1 MDVNKTSGSQ
11 SVFEQINQQN
21 RNSAASTSDA
31 SAASQAA
38 ADQTRTDSDMFMR
51 LMIAQL
57 QNQDPTS
64 PADTSDFM
72 QQIATMSEVE
82 SINNLTQSFENM
94 SNSLLTSQAALQASS
109 MVGQSV
115 YTQTDVAKVGE
126 SGEIRGVVEL
136 PISTENLR
144 VSVYDAGNNLIDE
157 VEMGPQ
163 AAGDRHF
170 VWSAGDNG
178 PGEYRVVAEAQ
189 VDGDYKTAS
198 SFIAYNVNSVTLGQN
213 GVGMQVNTDAGSI
226 AIDDV
231 KRIG

>member
-1 MDVNKTSGSQ
+1 MDVNKTNSSQ
-11 SVFEQINQQN
+11 SVFEQINQ
-21 RNSAASTSDA
+21 RNQSSATSNSNTGTGA
-31 SAASQAA
+31 AASQTQ
-38 ADQTRTDSDMFMR
+38 ADSQMFMR

-115 YTQTDVAKVGE
+115 FTQTDIAKVGS
-126 SGEIRGVVEL
+126 SGEVKGLVEL
-136 PISTENLR
+136 PVSTSNLR
-144 VSVYDAGNNLIDE
+144 VSIYDSSDNLLEELDL
-157 VEMGPQ
+157 GPQ
-163 AAGDRHF
+163 TPGDKHFTWNSGDRGE
-170 VWSAGDNG
+170 GD
-178 PGEYRVVAEAQ
+178 YRIVAQAQ
-189 VDGDYKTAS
+189 VDGEYRTAS

-213 GVGMQVNTDAGSI
+213 GVGMKVNTDAGSI

>member
-1 MDVNKTSGSQ
+1 MDVNKTNSSQ

-21 RNSAASTSDA
+21 RNSATSNSNSNSTS
-31 SAASQAA
+31 AAG
-38 ADQTRTDSDMFMR
+38 QTQTDSQMFMR

-115 YTQTDVAKVGE
+115 YTQTDVAKVGD
-126 SGEIRGVVEL
+126 SGQIRGVVEL

-144 VSVYDAGNNLIDE
+144 VSIYDSANNLVDE

-170 VWSAGDNG
+170 AWSAGENG
-178 PGEYRVVAEAQ
+178 QGDYRVVAEAQ

-213 GVGMQVNTDAGSI
+213 GVGMKVNTDVGSI

>member
-1 MDVNKTSGSQ
+1 MSVNNVNNSQ
-11 SVFEQINQQN
+11 SVFEQINKQNQANSTTEKTQAQQ
-21 RNSAASTSDA
+21 
-31 SAASQAA
+31 
-38 ADQTRTDSDMFMR
+38 DSDMFMR

-82 SINNLTQSFENM
+82 SINNLTQTFENM

-109 MVGQSV
+109 MVGQQI
-115 YTQTDVAKVGE
+115 YTKTDVAKVGE
-126 SGEIRGVVEL
+126 SGEIQGVVEL
-136 PISTENLR
+136 PVSTENLR
-144 VSVYDAGNNLIDE
+144 VSIYDAADNLIDE

-170 VWSAGDNG
+170 VWSAGENG
-178 PGEYRVVAEAQ
+178 QGTYKVVAEAQ
-189 VDGDYKTAS
+189 VDGDYKAAS

-213 GVGMQVNTDAGSI
+213 GVGMKVNTDAGSI
-226 AIDDV
+226 AIDEV

>member
-1 MDVNKTSGSQ
+1 MSVNNVNNSQ

-21 RNSAASTSDA
+21 QANSNNATT
-31 SAASQAA
+31 QA
-38 ADQTRTDSDMFMR
+38 QQDSDMFMR

-82 SINNLTQSFENM
+82 SINNLTKSFENM

-109 MVGQSV
+109 MVGQNV
-115 YTQTDVAKVGE
+115 YTRTDVAKVGE
-126 SGEIRGVVEL
+126 SGEIQGVVEL
-136 PISTENLR
+136 PVSTENLR
-144 VSVYDAGNNLIDE
+144 VSVYDSANNLIDE

-170 VWSAGDNG
+170 VWNAGENG
-178 PGEYRVVAEAQ
+178 QGTYRVVAEAQ

-198 SFIAYNVNSVTLGQN
+198 SFIAYNVNSVTLGEN
-213 GVGMQVNTDAGSI
+213 GVGMKVNTDAGSI